1 MYSSTTSST
10 TSSTIQEYLYVQLDN
25 YPSIKSFVSSKLS
38 INGTPYTGVV
48 FLPQTLRA
56 FDQEIAANSGFIV
69 ELYSFLDIISSGS
82 YLFYQD
88 HNQYFTDTLDM
99 IIRNRVTVTDSDDTR
114 FKSVNEN
121 IVLGA
126 EYLKD
131 YTLSST
137 EGTLAFLKS
146 NRLIVSLYVYVLISS
161 VYSVSYASS

>member
-1 MYSSTTSST
+1 MYSSTISST

-99 IIRNRVTVTDSDDTR
+99 IIRNRVTVIDNDDTR
-114 FKSVNEN
+114 FVNEN

-131 YTLSST
+131 YTLSSA